1 MADPK
6 DLKNANNETKN
17 LNSNIENA
25 KETFDELLFSARDF
39 SNEVAK
45 SAKAVFQN
53 TVQVSEQA
61 KSFKTLASLSRD
73 FAAEISD
80 IADGTKSISNFNK
93 LLIKQEEA
101 KKKFNVEYR
110 QALSQAGVT
119 QEKIKSIIE
128 DQLSIYDVLNDEID
142 NLTEDQLNLVNLYEQ
157 QNEVLKDQDK
167 VLGDITTRG
176 KQIDQAFGAAGASA
190 ETIESVLKKI
200 GASKLT
206 ERLGI
211 SDAITKS
218 RQFAANL
225 TKGQEG
231 PISMGKNIGNQF
243 KVLGNLAGN
252 VGGNLLKSL
261 GPVALAIGA
270 IVKIAQFFVGAMFE
284 ADKNVTALSRNLQIS
299 KDEARGIDGYF
310 KSIKGSLETQYNLTK
325 DIYQAQ
331 SDLSELTSTSV
342 LYSKETLD
350 AQIQLTKE
358 YGLQAQDAAA
368 LNKIFLVN
376 DELATDA
383 LDTAAQTTSQFFK
396 QQGILFN
403 ERKILEQASKTSGQI
418 LVSFKGST
426 KELLNAVMLS
436 NKFGLNLEQA
446 RNMANSLL
454 NFEDSINSEIEAE
467 LLTNK
472 NINLERARGLALQ
485 GKFAE
490 AATELV
496 KEVGTL
502 EEFQKL
508 NVIQQESLAKAAGLT
523 VDQLSD
529 AFLQQKLITKEQK
542 SQYDRFKA
550 ANQEELARKIALG
563 EYDAK
568 EIEAANKRLDAQEK
582 FNLSMDKVKE
592 VFSDLVDGGALDAI
606 SDAAKA
612 LADTITSGGSLFS
625 LFGKSD
631 LSKNLEKKS
640 LESAYDVKTQL
651 NEKIKNKEE
660 LTASEKERL
669 KKAEEHI
676 GEDQVEKQL
685 VKYADYNIRKGYD
698 MGPKYANGGIVPP
711 GFPNDTYRAKLSSN
725 EAVIPL
731 DKFYSKLDELITV
744 IKQGG
749 NVYLDSTKV
758 GTAMAVGTFKTQ

>member
-6 DLKNANNETKN
+6 DLKNANNESKN

-53 TVQVSEQA
+53 TIQASEQA

-101 KKKFNVEYR
+101 KKKFVVEYR
-110 QALSQAGVT
+110 QALAQAGVDSD
-119 QEKIKSIIE
+119 KISQITSGQVSIYKSLAGQYESLNE
-128 DQLSIYDVLNDEID
+128 DQIQLLFYYDEQLEVLNS
-142 NLTEDQLNLVNLYEQ
+142 
-157 QNEVLKDQDK
+157 QDK
-167 VLGDITTRG
+167 VLGDIETRG

-270 IVKIAQFFVGAMFE
+270 IVKIAQFFIGAMFE

-529 AFLQQKLITKEQK
+529 AFLQQKLISGQQK

-550 ANQEELARKIALG
+550 AGQEELARKIALG
-563 EYDAK
+563 NYDDK

-612 LADTITSGGSLFS
+612 LADTIASGGSIFS

-669 KKAEEHI
+669 KKAEERI